1 MPEVEVFE
9 ITSKESKDLLKDIE
23 TELAHTKLGERDSNG
38 NREYQK
44 GDKLQI
50 MIRQL
55 LVNLKLGVRGD
66 DATNTALKRL
76 TTCSI

>member
-1 MPEVEVFE
+1 MPDVKTFE
-9 ITSKESKDLLKDIE
+9 ITSKEGKDLLKDIE
-23 TELAHTKLGERDSNG
+23 AELAHTKLREKDSNG

-44 GDKLQI
+44 GDKLHI